1 MNTQVNHEE
10 EIKKLRKEMVQIQ
23 NQIEKQEAN
32 DVFDESL
39 YEKLDDIED
48 KISYHEN
55 QLNIA

>member
-1 MNTQVNHEE
+1 MKQVNHEE

-23 NQIEKQEAN
+23 NLIEKQEAN

-39 YEKLDDIED
+39 YEKLDSIEEQ
-48 KISYHEN
+48 IAYHES

>member
-1 MNTQVNHEE
+1 MNIQVNHEE

-23 NQIEKQEAN
+23 NLIEKQESN

-39 YEKLDDIED
+39 YSKLDSIEE
-48 KISYHEN
+48 KIAYHES